1 MLPGNAVVT
10 LQALLLNNSTQT
22 PDARPDLGSLF
33 TQGEQVSATVIGA
46 LGNGRFAVQINNQLL
61 DLNLPA
67 GATAGEKL
75 DLTVIA
81 NRPTLTFALST
92 ATSPDYHP
100 GVSTEFSN
108 GARYLSDLLNS
119 GNKAGGTAQT
129 GQTGAT
135 APLFE
140 GAPNAEAL
148 AGKLA
153 QTLDQSGLFYE
164 SHQAQ
169 WVDGQRSL
177 QTLQQEPQA
186 RLAQNPAQAQTTAQ
200 TAATDASTRQVLLKD
215 AAGQDVAS
223 LKAAS
228 SALASQTD
236 LSSANINHLT
246 GTPDQQAALAGLVQR
261 QLDSIDRQAIMWQ
274 GQAWPGQQ
282 MQWSVQADDHG
293 RNTAYADPADRQ
305 WRTTLNLDMPHLGHV
320 AISAVLY
327 QGQFNLQFKAS
338 PAAIKQL
345 QSAQRAL
352 DNQFAGAGLDLASVA
367 FASVAEPADGQ

>member
-100 GVSTEFSN
+100 GVSTELSS
-108 GARYLSDLLNS
+108 GACYLSDLLNS
-119 GNKAGGTAQT
+119 GNKAGGAAQT
-129 GQTGAT
+129 AQTGAT

-186 RLAQNPAQAQTTAQ
+186 RLAQTPAQAQTA
-200 TAATDASTRQVLLKD
+200 ASTAPDARTQQGLVKD
-215 AAGQDVAS
+215 AADIAS
-223 LKAAS
+223 LKAATN
-228 SALASQTD
+228 ALTSQTD

-246 GTPDQQAALAGLVQR
+246 GTPEQQAALAGLVQK
-261 QLDSIDRQAIMWQ
+261 QLDSIDRQAIIWQ

-320 AISAVLY
+320 AVSAVLY

-345 QSAQRAL
+345 QSAQSAL

-367 FASVAEPADGQ
+367 FASVTEPADGQ

>member
-1 MLPGNAVVT
+1 MLPGNAIVT

-22 PDARPDLGSLF
+22 PEARPDLGALF
-33 TQGEQVSATVIGA
+33 TQGEQVSATVMGA

-75 DLTVIA
+75 DLTVLA
-81 NRPTLTFALST
+81 NRPTLTFALSS

-108 GARYLSDLLNS
+108 GARYLSDLLNA
-119 GNKAGGTAQT
+119 GNNKAGTTAQT
-129 GQTGAT
+129 AQTSAA

-140 GAPNAEAL
+140 GAPNAADL

-186 RLAQNPAQAQTTAQ
+186 RLAQQASTQ
-200 TAATDASTRQVLLKD
+200 TAAATDSKTASTLIKD
-215 AAGQDVAS
+215 LTSQDVAS
-223 LKAAS
+223 MKAAS
-228 SALASQTD
+228 TAAGNRPD
-236 LSSANINHLT
+236 LSGANMNHLT

-261 QLDSIDRQAIMWQ
+261 QLDAIDRQAILWQ

-282 MQWSVQADDHG
+282 MQWSVQADDQG
-293 RNTAYADPADRQ
+293 RNAAYADPADRQ

-338 PAAIKQL
+338 PEAIKEL
-345 QSAQRAL
+345 QSAQSAL
-352 DNQFAGAGLDLASVA
+352 DNQFEGAGLELASVA
-367 FASVAEPADGQ
+367 FASVKEPADGQ

>member
-1 MLPGNAVVT
+1 MLPGNAIVT

-22 PDARPDLGSLF
+22 PEARPDLGALF
-33 TQGEQVSATVIGA
+33 TQGERVSATVIGA

-75 DLTVIA
+75 DLSVIA

-100 GVSTEFSN
+100 GVSTELSS
-108 GARYLSDLLNS
+108 GARYLSDLLGS
-119 GNKAGGTAQT
+119 GNKAGTTAQT
-129 GQTGAT
+129 TRAGAT

-140 GAPNAEAL
+140 GAPNAADL

-177 QTLQQEPQA
+177 QALQQEPQA
-186 RLAQNPAQAQTTAQ
+186 RLAQQQTPAQ
-200 TAATDASTRQVLLKD
+200 TATTQAEGKPPSTLIKD
-215 AAGQDVAS
+215 LTGPDVAS

-228 SALASQTD
+228 SAADNRPD
-236 LSSANINHLT
+236 LSAANMNHLT

-261 QLDSIDRQAIMWQ
+261 QLDAIDRQAILWQ

-282 MQWSVQADDHG
+282 MQWSVQADDQG
-293 RNTAYADPADRQ
+293 RNAAYADPADRQ

-338 PAAIKQL
+338 PEAIKQL
-345 QSAQRAL
+345 QSAQSAL
-352 DNQFAGAGLDLASVA
+352 DNQFEGAGLDLASVA
-367 FASVAEPADGQ
+367 FASVKEPADGQ

>member
-1 MLPGNAVVT
+1 MLPGNAIVT

-22 PDARPDLGSLF
+22 PDAKPDLGSLF

-46 LGNGRFAVQINNQLL
+46 LGNGRFAVQVNNQLL

-92 ATSPDYHP
+92 ATSPDYYP
-100 GVSTEFSN
+100 GVSTELSS

-119 GNKAGGTAQT
+119 GNKAGGPTQT
-129 GQTGAT
+129 LQTGAT

-140 GAPNAEAL
+140 GAPNAADL

-186 RLAQNPAQAQTTAQ
+186 RLAQTPAQAQTAAQ
-200 TAATDASTRQVLLKD
+200 TAASNDPRTQQSVVKD
-215 AAGQDVAS
+215 VSQDIAS
-223 LKAAS
+223 LKAAGN
-228 SALASQTD
+228 AATPTD

-246 GTPDQQAALAGLVQR
+246 GTPEQQAALAGLVQK
-261 QLDSIDRQAIMWQ
+261 QLDTIDRQAIIWQ

-282 MQWSVQADDHG
+282 MQWSVQADEHG
-293 RNTAYADPADRQ
+293 RNAAYNDPADRQ

-327 QGQFNLQFKAS
+327 QGQFNLQFRAS
-338 PAAIKQL
+338 PTAIKQL
-345 QSAQRAL
+345 QSAQAAL

-367 FASVAEPADGQ
+367 FTGVTEPADGQ